1 MARPR
6 KKKEETAWTQPA
18 QPPPPL
24 FTGEKERNLVKQ
36 VNDELIERVIGQQVA
51 YFSVDIDRS
60 NFHPLYGEA
69 IEKTYLPP
77 IRVYAL
83 VKWEGQ
89 TQSFTQNIGIDKA
102 TSIEIHF
109 HKKRLTEDQDVFVRE
124 GDFVLYGDRYYE
136 IVKLDEPKQLFG
148 QIENKFEVMAKCIRA
163 REGLFNPQFVANTVP
178 TTRATTSTS
187 TGSSPQANYSN
198 NYSFNNLTVV
208 NNLTVGGNTY
218 LGDSAGDN
226 VIITGSVS
234 ISGTLLVNGSSLALS
249 SSAITNKT
257 ILITSSYSVVSDDYF
272 IGVDSTYS
280 GIIVSLPTLASTING
295 RIIHV
300 KDITGLATTILP
312 ITISAS
318 SGQYIDL
325 EPYVKIDVDHGSIS
339 LYKASNGWNLF

>member
-36 VNDELIERVIGQQVA
+36 VNDELIERVIGQQIA

-69 IEKTYLPP
+69 IEKTFLPP
-77 IRVYAL
+77 IRIYAL

-109 HKKRLTEDQDVFVRE
+109 HKKRLTEDQNVFVRE

-163 REGLFNPQFVANTVP
+163 REGLFNPQFTAGTVTP
-178 TTRATTSTS
+178 VRQTTSTS
-187 TGSSPQANYSN
+187 TGSSAQANLVN
-198 NYSFNNLTVV
+198 NGIFNNLNVS
-208 NNLTVGGNTY
+208 NNLTVGGNSY
-218 LGDSAGDN
+218 LGNGANDN
-226 VIITGSVS
+226 VVITGSVY
-234 ISGTLLVNGSSLALS
+234 ISGSLLINGNTVALS

-257 ILITSSYSVVSDDYF
+257 ILITSSYSVQSDDYF
-272 IGVDSTYS
+272 IGVDTNYS
-280 GIIVSLPTLASTING
+280 GIVVTLPTLASTNNG
-295 RIIHV
+295 RVLVI
-300 KDITGLATTILP
+300 KDIAGMADTNHVVV
-312 ITISAS
+312 SAS
-318 SGQYIDL
+318 SGEQVDL
-325 EPYVKIDVDHGSIS
+325 ETFTTLDIDHVSVSI
-339 LYKASNGWNLF
+339 YKDTTGWFIF